1 MAEALGGYDYTFIT
15 DLIEDYVCTL
25 CHLALKNPLQI
36 EGCGHTFCKT
46 CFDQMKV
53 HAARNCTEFICPLDR
68 QKIDTSHVFKDKATE
83 RRVLNL
89 IVKCPNFGE
98 DCAWTGELRSVME
111 HETNCQ
117 KNNSGTDIA
126 NLVVQLKQLA
136 SRTNELEAKAGIYE
150 QKLDQKTR
158 TYERKLEEKTKFFE
172 HTLNQ
177 KTKAF
182 EYTLN
187 EKTKAFEHTLNEKT
201 KTYERKLEEKDKQLE
216 SVNRQMQNF
225 VQQHR
230 RNPTSMIMPN
240 IVQDEC
246 NFSVMSATFEW
257 KFNVAKVRYGGHSM
271 SPPFYNKVNRD
282 CFQLHVLFDFHSN
295 FFRIMLHRYRG
306 KYDHSYY
313 PVRITDQFIFEVNI
327 YGINGKHKV
336 LRYSDNSDHDFTI
349 PHYKEGGNGLCKSIN
364 DGEINSFTID
374 GFVHLRC
381 TYH

>member
-1 MAEALGGYDYTFIT
+1 M
-15 DLIEDYVCTL
+15 
-25 CHLALKNPLQI
+25 LQRI
-36 EGCGHTFCKT
+36 A
-46 CFDQMKV
+46 Q
-53 HAARNCTEFICPLDR
+53 NLPLDR

-117 KNNSGTDIA
+117 KNIGETDIA
-126 NLVVQLKQLA
+126 SLVVQLKQLA
-136 SRTNELEAKAGIYE
+136 SRTDELEAKAGIYE
-150 QKLDQKTR
+150 QKLDEKTR
-158 TYERKLEEKTKFFE
+158 TYEKKLEEKTIAFE

-187 EKTKAFEHTLNEKT
+187 EKTK
-201 KTYERKLEEKDKQLE
+201 TYEKKLEEKDKQLE

-225 VQQHR
+225 VQQHK

-240 IVQDEC
+240 IVEDES
-246 NFSVMSATFEW
+246 NFSLMSATFEW
-257 KFNVAKVRYGGHSM
+257 KFNVAKVRCGNDSW
-271 SPPFYNKVNRD
+271 SPPFYNKINTD
-282 CFQLHVLFDFHSN
+282 CFQLHVFFDFDSN
-295 FFRIMLHRYRG
+295 FFRIILYRYRG
-306 KYDHSYY
+306 KYDHPDH
-313 PVRITDQFIFEVNI
+313 PVYSDPFTLEVNI

-336 LRYSDNSDHDFTI
+336 LRYSYNCDNNIEI
-349 PHYKEGGNGLCKSIN
+349 PQYKERGYGLCKSIN
-364 DGEINSFTID
+364 NGEINSFIVD

-381 TYH
+381 TY